1 MEPLAESSCREVL
14 LIAMVSHTLYKGAAR
29 GTHWH
34 SNNARLSG
42 FLASAMPQTGNGVV
56 RHITNYSNPS
66 PYLSFSSSFAI
77 ARRYALLGPGGVAT
91 QATPGYVYEIDL
103 QAAAFQF
110 LILNPVD
117 EVSSLSNGH
126 LAHHHEGDA
135 QLISEVALGVS
146 PPSTAPRCGGKMH
159 IPGISGELQAL
170 IFAIRDAEVLIS
182 GNVPPTVIVRRH
194 DVY

>member
-1 MEPLAESSCREVL
+1 MVAT
-14 LIAMVSHTLYKGAAR
+14 VSHTLYKGAAL

-34 SNNARLSG
+34 SNDARHSG

-56 RHITNYSNPS
+56 RHITNYSHPS

-77 ARRYALLGPGGVAT
+77 ARGYALVGPGGVAT
-91 QATPGYVYEIDL
+91 QAAPGYVYEIDL
-103 QAAAFQF
+103 QAAAVHFS
-110 LILNPVD
+110 ILNPVS

-126 LAHHHEGDA
+126 LAHHHEGVASLILDVA
-135 QLISEVALGVS
+135 QGVS
-146 PPSTAPRCGGKMH
+146 PPSSAPRCGGKMH
-159 IPGISGELQAL
+159 VPGISGELQAL
-170 IFAIRDAEVLIS
+170 IFAIRDAEVLVS